1 MVALKAPRDL
11 RDMVLLWGGLW
22 APQQG
27 KGDSVSPGRTVGTTK
42 EEGYSVSLGRPL
54 GATAEE
60 GYGVSPGRTVDPMKE
75 VGYGV
80 S

>member
-1 MVALKAPRDL
+1 MLVWEDL
-11 RDMVLLWGGLW
+11 WV
-22 APQQG
+22 PQQ
-27 KGDSVSPGRTVGTTK
+27 S
-42 EEGYSVSLGRPL
+42 
-54 GATAEE
+54 E